1 MAAVTIC
8 SDFGAEKDKVWH
20 CFHCFP
26 IYLPLIEESVHQEDT
41 TIANLYADTDRD
53 LRYAKQKLTEL
64 KGEISTIIGD
74 FNISLSIMN
83 KTTRQK
89 INKEI

>member
-1 MAAVTIC
+1 M
-8 SDFGAEKDKVWH
+8 
-20 CFHCFP
+20 
-26 IYLPLIEESVHQEDT
+26 IEESVHQEDT